1 MQIEFENQDMDDF
14 LSSCAKRFCP
24 RCGAAITENPTGR
37 KKKFCSDKCRLTYW
51 KYRYRHKDKTGLE
64 VTNGT

>member
-1 MQIEFENQDMDDF
+1 MQIEFEDQDMNEF

-24 RCGAAITENPTGR
+24 RCGAPIAENSNGR

-51 KYRYRHKDKTGLE
+51 KYRYRHRDKNGQE
-64 VTNGT
+64 VADGT